1 MRRSSSENFSSFFIS
16 LSVEYRTTEIEDMQN
31 TIRELKKSFRLAMN
45 GDVSTSMRKSGIDY
59 KLNFGVSLPTIKKIA
74 AKFNPNPELADH
86 LFRENVRESKIVATL
101 IWPANEFPKDKAE
114 EWVEL
119 IDKLEIAEQ
128 ATMNL
133 FAELAYAKELL
144 FEWNSNANPNIR
156 MTGHLLLVRLLIKG
170 YTFNNTEL
178 DSLLLSLIQ
187 DLKSENNTLFSLSLN
202 AIKRLGRNNSTTR
215 LHILEE
221 LNKKNNDLS
230 NAVIEE
236 VETEYSY
243 YA

>member
-1 MRRSSSENFSSFFIS
+1 
-16 LSVEYRTTEIEDMQN
+16 MQN

-74 AKFNPNPELADH
+74 TRFSPNPELADH

-101 IWPANEFPKDKAE
+101 IWPANEFPKQKAE
-114 EWVEL
+114 EWVRL

-128 ATMNL
+128 ASMNL
-133 FAELAYAKELL
+133 FAELPYAKELL
-144 FEWNSNANPNIR
+144 LEWNADENQNIR
-156 MTGHLLLVRLLIKG
+156 MTAHLLLVRLLIKG
-170 YTFNNTEL
+170 SIFTNSEL
-178 DSLLLSLIQ
+178 EPLLQSLIQ
-187 DLKSENNTLFSLSLN
+187 DLKSENQTLFSLSLN
-202 AIKRLGRNNSTTR
+202 AIKRLGRNDSATR

-221 LNKKNNDLS
+221 LNKKNNELS